1 MATCGLTEEHTLEDG
16 TIYILDNRFKTGEE
30 YFTKDG
36 RPVIDCLGRF
46 KGGKNVE
53 KFLKAKVEIKN
64 QDLELKVLKPKEV
77 YPLSSGAIKIV
88 RED

>member
-53 KFLKAKVEIKN
+53 KFLRAKVEIIN
-64 QDLELKVLKPKEV
+64 QDLKDNKDYDNSNIRFVTGIE
-77 YPLSSGAIKIV
+77 G
-88 RED
+88 

>member
-1 MATCGLTEEHTLEDG
+1 MNNCGLTEKHTLEDG

-53 KFLKAKVEIKN
+53 KFLRAKVEIIN
-64 QDLELKVLKPKEV
+64 QDLKDNKDYDNSNIRFVTGIE
-77 YPLSSGAIKIV
+77 G
-88 RED
+88 

>member
-36 RPVIDCLGRF
+36 RPGIDCLGRF

-53 KFLKAKVEIKN
+53 KFLRAKVEIIN
-64 QDLELKVLKPKEV
+64 QELK
-77 YPLSSGAIKIV
+77 
-88 RED
+88 

>member
-1 MATCGLTEEHTLEDG
+1 MNNCGLTEKHTLEDG

-53 KFLKAKVEIKN
+53 KFLRAKVEIIN
-64 QDLELKVLKPKEV
+64 QDLKDNKDYDNSNIRFVT
-77 YPLSSGAIKIV
+77 GI
-88 RED
+88 DG

>member
-1 MATCGLTEEHTLEDG
+1 MANCGLTEEHTLEDG

-53 KFLKAKVEIKN
+53 KFLRAKVEIIN
-64 QDLELKVLKPKEV
+64 QDLKDNKDYDNSNIRFVTGIE
-77 YPLSSGAIKIV
+77 G
-88 RED
+88 

>member
-1 MATCGLTEEHTLEDG
+1 MNNCGLIEKHTLEDG

-36 RPVIDCLGRF
+36 RPVHDCLGRF

-53 KFLKAKVEIKN
+53 KFLKAKVEIIN
-64 QDLELKVLKPKEV
+64 QDLKDNKDYDNSNIRFVTGIE
-77 YPLSSGAIKIV
+77 G
-88 RED
+88 

>member
-1 MATCGLTEEHTLEDG
+1 MANCGLTEKHTLEDG

-53 KFLKAKVEIKN
+53 KFLRAKVEIIN
-64 QDLELKVLKPKEV
+64 QDLKDNKDYDNSNIRFVTGIE
-77 YPLSSGAIKIV
+77 G
-88 RED
+88 

>member
-1 MATCGLTEEHTLEDG
+1 MATCVLTEEHTLEDG

-53 KFLKAKVEIKN
+53 KFLRAKVEIIN
-64 QDLELKVLKPKEV
+64 QDLKDNKDYDNSNIRFVTGIE
-77 YPLSSGAIKIV
+77 G
-88 RED
+88 

>member
-1 MATCGLTEEHTLEDG
+1 MATCGLTEKHTLEDG

-53 KFLKAKVEIKN
+53 KFLRAKVEIIN
-64 QDLELKVLKPKEV
+64 QDLKDNKDYDNSNIRFVTGIE
-77 YPLSSGAIKIV
+77 G
-88 RED
+88 